1 MVHLPPSVKVPS
13 MRNKVIMI
21 IIVIGQYLQ
30 KVFMLRFVGIF
41 DISYDFHNILSSDCC
56 CCCFFICFRSLQGR
70 KEGFCGAVSFLSIE
84 FTLKH
89 CSLSIWRH
97 ILWVALFHAH
107 FVLLRAKSWI
117 VGLRRTLTL
126 TFVGSRSISSQICK
140 MLAADTK

>member
-13 MRNKVIMI
+13 MCDKVIMI
-21 IIVIGQYLQ
+21 IIVIGQYLH
-30 KVFMLRFVGIF
+30 KVFMLRFVGLL
-41 DISYDFHNILSSDCC
+41 DISYDFHNIVLWLLLLL
-56 CCCFFICFRSLQGR
+56 FFNSCRSLQGR

-89 CSLSIWRH
+89 CSLSFWLH
-97 ILWVALFHAH
+97 ILWVTLFRAH
-107 FVLLRAKSWI
+107 FLLHGAKSWI

>member
-13 MRNKVIMI
+13 MGDKVIMI
-21 IIVIGQYLQ
+21 IIVIGQYLHR
-30 KVFMLRFVGIF
+30 VFVVRFVSLF
-41 DISYDFHNILSSDCC
+41 NISYDFHNIVLWLLLLFLNSC
-56 CCCFFICFRSLQGR
+56 RSLQGR
-70 KEGFCGAVSFLSIE
+70 KEDLCGAVSFLSIE

-89 CSLSIWRH
+89 CSLSIWCH
-97 ILWVALFHAH
+97 ILCVALFHAH

-126 TFVGSRSISSQICK
+126 TFVGSRSISWQICK

>member
-1 MVHLPPSVKVPS
+1 MVHLPPSAKVPS
-13 MRNKVIMI
+13 MCNKVIMI
-21 IIVIGQYLQ
+21 IIVLGQYLQ

-41 DISYDFHNILSSDCC
+41 DISYDFHNIVLWLLLLL
-56 CCCFFICFRSLQGR
+56 FFNSCRSLQGR
-70 KEGFCGAVSFLSIE
+70 KEGFCGAVSFRSIE

-89 CSLSIWRH
+89 CSLSCWLH
-97 ILWVALFHAH
+97 ILWVTLFHAH

-126 TFVGSRSISSQICK
+126 TFVGSRSISWQICK